1 NLLTSYDDRPKTP
14 ITEQTLDESAQ
25 IIRGH
30 RRGKPVWIYVLVPV
44 SKLNDL
50 KIKSSSAHINLSE
63 LSRSIKY
70 LDNGGKIKR
79 MRGKGFN
86 APKMLRT
93 WVEENYDSAS
103 IDENIS
109 LVYEKDDIRL
119 CTMQN
124 AISKERLGF
133 SQRYHRKE
141 RFHYIKF
148 LSDCESSLAY
158 RAGIKNFDR
167 IIEING
173 VNIEKNTPYEL
184 RKLVKTVRHLPFQIL
199 VCSSA
204 TFIHYRSN
212 GKLLHSDLPTVQ
224 HLKPVF
230 ATPKC
235 YHPFSGSYDDCE
247 QWTTDYISTIMDST
261 QDHNADFVDNK
272 FRPTLDGKMKL
283 SLQNSSQKLETDTM
297 TPEITIQDSNN
308 DIKVRQNANNV
319 ELIQDRSRFVLPR
332 QLVRDV
338 FSNKFPSLH
347 HVNLGR
353 IHNSTCSSW
362 ATSPSLQSVSILYS
376 TATSTLAIL
385 ASCPNL
391 HHFQV
396 YTFYTNT
403 KIFTTSAPLNHPLRR
418 LTLWSNYTELT
429 FNDIDNLLLH
439 TPNIEYLYVQTVYR
453 TSFIHLADGLINR
466 LHYLSR
472 FDCYIREM
480 LTTDDRIG
488 DLNSVHR
495 MHPCFYRIHCIKQ
508 NDRYRI
514 FATNH

>member
-1 NLLTSYDDRPKTP
+1 MPMFYLFRDQLILTFEKFVLGTCTTLEKLPNEIILYLFTFIDMQNLYSAFWGLNSRLNNIFKFSKNRSLT
-14 ITEQTLDESAQ
+14 
-25 IIRGH
+25 
-30 RRGKPVWIYVLVPV
+30 V
-44 SKLNDL
+44 
-50 KIKSSSAHINLSE
+50 
-63 LSRSIKY
+63 
-70 LDNGGKIKR
+70 
-79 MRGKGFN
+79 
-86 APKMLRT
+86 
-93 WVEENYDSAS
+93 
-103 IDENIS
+103 DENIDS
-109 LVYEKDDIRL
+109 LLMNFYASYVNQLIVQTSNTCDFG
-119 CTMQN
+119 Q
-124 AISKERLGF
+124 F
-133 SQRYHRKE
+133 SNLYTLIL
-141 RFHYIKF
+141 FN
-148 LSDCESSLAY
+148 S
-158 RAGIKNFDR
+158 N
-167 IIEING
+167 
-173 VNIEKNTPYEL
+173 P
-184 RKLVKTVRHLPFQIL
+184 RHLEQIKPEVIPNL
-199 VCSSA
+199 TYLS
-204 TFIHYRSN
+204 F
-212 GKLLHSDLPTVQ
+212 LL
-224 HLKPVF
+224 
-230 ATPKC
+230 
-235 YHPFSGSYDDCE
+235 G
-247 QWTTDYISTIMDST
+247 
-261 QDHNADFVDNK
+261 
-272 FRPTLDGKMKL
+272 
-283 SLQNSSQKLETDTM
+283 
-297 TPEITIQDSNN
+297 
-308 DIKVRQNANNV
+308 
-319 ELIQDRSRFVLPR
+319 SRFVLPR

-338 FSNKFPSLH
+338 FSNKFPSLR